1 MPGLAGAVD
10 SLLDGIPSCMG
21 AAGRAGDAA
30 AQTKVGFFCFRPG
43 MPFSRPSHEIGRPS
57 HGRRRRRCRADQ
69 GECHSLCFSMG
80 DVPMRAE
87 ILEGCLVSHA
97 AAVTPR

>member
-1 MPGLAGAVD
+1 
-10 SLLDGIPSCMG
+10 MG
-21 AAGRAGDAA
+21 AAGDAGDAA
-30 AQTKVGFFCFRPG
+30 AQTK
-43 MPFSRPSHEIGRPS
+43 
-57 HGRRRRRCRADQ
+57 